1 MIQFLALAL
10 LQLARPSAALVGP
23 PQLSRSAARLR
34 SPVSQSSSRLPVRW
48 PTTSPARVRLQPL
61 QATAEPT
68 GPVVNTA
75 MVRSI
80 IINQIV
86 VGYSIWLTN
95 GDGRALLSATQFDPT
110 SLVIGA
116 AGGLAVI
123 AVGRFIEKSPNPL
136 FAELN
141 LSTNMLVLRLF
152 GPRPQPIVAGVVSLG
167 IATLVALTEETV
179 FRGVVT
185 SRLAENLGAIPGAG
199 CAILLFALGHIN
211 PLALGKET
219 LLLFALQVFTGT
231 SFTLL
236 AFATGGL
243 AAPIVAHCL
252 YDWYT
257 FYESHLAV
265 TGQMEYSVEEGG
277 RDDALKREFRFIDTN
292 RDGKISPDE
301 LRIALFSF
309 GQARCGDLASIA
321 STFDFHTGIKTD
333 DATAQATF
341 AAADTDASGDVSFE
355 EFARFVKN
363 GDGDASKAFKR
374 GLLGVA

>member
-1 MIQFLALAL
+1 
-10 LQLARPSAALVGP
+10 
-23 PQLSRSAARLR
+23 
-34 SPVSQSSSRLPVRW
+34 
-48 PTTSPARVRLQPL
+48 
-61 QATAEPT
+61 
-68 GPVVNTA
+68 

-152 GPRPQPIVAGVVSLG
+152 GPRPQPIVAGVVSLA
-167 IATLVALTEETV
+167 IATLVTLTEETV

-185 SRLAENLGAIPGAG
+185 SRLAENLGALPGAG

-219 LLLFALQVFTGT
+219 LLL
-231 SFTLL
+231 
-236 AFATGGL
+236 
-243 AAPIVAHCL
+243 
-252 YDWYT
+252 
-257 FYESHLAV
+257 
-265 TGQMEYSVEEGG
+265 
-277 RDDALKREFRFIDTN
+277 
-292 RDGKISPDE
+292 
-301 LRIALFSF
+301 
-309 GQARCGDLASIA
+309 
-321 STFDFHTGIKTD
+321 
-333 DATAQATF
+333 
-341 AAADTDASGDVSFE
+341 
-355 EFARFVKN
+355 
-363 GDGDASKAFKR
+363 
-374 GLLGVA
+374 

>member
-1 MIQFLALAL
+1 MVSCHWILLLLAYVV
-10 LQLARPSAALVGP
+10 QQSAALVGP
-23 PQLSRSAARLR
+23 QLRRPAAHGF
-34 SPVSQSSSRLPVRW
+34 S
-48 PTTSPARVRLQPL
+48 TTSSISTSFSTPPARARLQPL

-68 GPVVNTA
+68 GPVVNKA
-75 MVRSI
+75 MIRSI

-110 SLVIGA
+110 SLVVGA

-152 GPRPQPIVAGVVSLG
+152 GPRPQPIVAGVVSLA

-185 SRLAENLGAIPGAG
+185 SRLAENLGALPGAG

-309 GQARCGDLASIA
+309 G
-321 STFDFHTGIKTD
+321 IKTD
-333 DATAQATF
+333 DATAKATF
-341 AAADTDASGDVSFE
+341 AAADTDSSGDVSFD
-355 EFARFVKN
+355 EFARFVKT

>member
-1 MIQFLALAL
+1 MIACRKNCWIILLLAYA
-10 LQLARPSAALVGP
+10 QKSAALVGP
-23 PQLSRSAARLR
+23 QLRRPAAHGF
-34 SPVSQSSSRLPVRW
+34 S
-48 PTTSPARVRLQPL
+48 TTSSISTSFSTPPARARLQPL
-61 QATAEPT
+61 QAAVEPT
-68 GPVVNTA
+68 GPFLNTN
-75 MVRSI
+75 MLRSI
-80 IINQIV
+80 IINQLV
-86 VGYSIWLTN
+86 VGYSIWILN
-95 GDGRALLSATQFDPT
+95 GDGRQLLAATQFDPV
-110 SLVIGA
+110 SLGVGVVGGA
-116 AGGLAVI
+116 AVV

-152 GPRPQPIVAGVVSLG
+152 GPRPQPIVAGLVSLA

-185 SRLAENLGAIPGAG
+185 SRLAENLGALPGAG
-199 CAILLFALGHIN
+199 IAILLFALGHIN

-309 GQARCGDLASIA
+309 G
-321 STFDFHTGIKTD
+321 IKTD

>member
-1 MIQFLALAL
+1 M
-10 LQLARPSAALVGP
+10 
-23 PQLSRSAARLR
+23 LR
-34 SPVSQSSSRLPVRW
+34 SIV
-48 PTTSPARVRLQPL
+48 
-61 QATAEPT
+61 
-68 GPVVNTA
+68 
-75 MVRSI
+75 
-80 IINQIV
+80 INQLV
-86 VGYSIWLTN
+86 VGYSIWILN
-95 GDGRALLSATQFDPT
+95 GDGRQLLAATNFDPV
-110 SLVIGA
+110 SLGVGVVGGA
-116 AGGLAVI
+116 AVV

-185 SRLAENLGAIPGAG
+185 SRLAENLGALPGAG

-265 TGQMEYSVEEGG
+265 TGQMEYSVEEGERLCG
-277 RDDALKREFRFIDTN
+277 NQPVRRVLEVDAA
-292 RDGKISPDE
+292 P
-301 LRIALFSF
+301 
-309 GQARCGDLASIA
+309 
-321 STFDFHTGIKTD
+321 
-333 DATAQATF
+333 
-341 AAADTDASGDVSFE
+341 
-355 EFARFVKN
+355 
-363 GDGDASKAFKR
+363 
-374 GLLGVA
+374 

>member
-1 MIQFLALAL
+1 MKPLAQETWLRDLDLATGDSLCLPLRLVDEYIPVASSLLSRLLSASVWPLARKINRPQGFSCACTRHAHSTCGLQMRQMIQFVALAL

-23 PQLSRSAARLR
+23 PQLSRSAARVR

-48 PTTSPARVRLQPL
+48 PTTSPPRARLQPL

-68 GPVVNTA
+68 GPVVNKA

-95 GDGRALLSATQFDPT
+95 GDGRQLLSATQFDPT
-110 SLVIGA
+110 SLVVGA

-152 GPRPQPIVAGVVSLG
+152 GPKPQPILAGVVSLG
-167 IATLVALTEETV
+167 VATLVALTEETV

-185 SRLAENLGAIPGAG
+185 SRLAENLGGLPGAG

-219 LLLFALQVFTGT
+219 LLL
-231 SFTLL
+231 
-236 AFATGGL
+236 
-243 AAPIVAHCL
+243 
-252 YDWYT
+252 
-257 FYESHLAV
+257 
-265 TGQMEYSVEEGG
+265 
-277 RDDALKREFRFIDTN
+277 
-292 RDGKISPDE
+292 
-301 LRIALFSF
+301 
-309 GQARCGDLASIA
+309 
-321 STFDFHTGIKTD
+321 
-333 DATAQATF
+333 
-341 AAADTDASGDVSFE
+341 
-355 EFARFVKN
+355 
-363 GDGDASKAFKR
+363 
-374 GLLGVA
+374 

>member
-1 MIQFLALAL
+1 MVTCRKNCWIILLLAYVQQA
-10 LQLARPSAALVGP
+10 AALIG
-23 PQLSRSAARLR
+23 PQLRRPAAHGF
-34 SPVSQSSSRLPVRW
+34 STSSYIS
-48 PTTSPARVRLQPL
+48 TTSSISTSFSAPPPRARLQPL

-68 GPVVNTA
+68 GPVVNKA

-95 GDGRALLSATQFDPT
+95 GDGRQLLSATNFDPT
-110 SLVIGA
+110 SLVVGA

-152 GPRPQPIVAGVVSLG
+152 GPRPQPIVAGVVSLV

-185 SRLAENLGAIPGAG
+185 SRLAENLGALPGAG

-219 LLLFALQVFTGT
+219 LLLFA
-231 SFTLL
+231 S
-236 AFATGGL
+236 A
-243 AAPIVAHCL
+243 
-252 YDWYT
+252 
-257 FYESHLAV
+257 
-265 TGQMEYSVEEGG
+265 
-277 RDDALKREFRFIDTN
+277 
-292 RDGKISPDE
+292 
-301 LRIALFSF
+301 
-309 GQARCGDLASIA
+309 
-321 STFDFHTGIKTD
+321 
-333 DATAQATF
+333 
-341 AAADTDASGDVSFE
+341 
-355 EFARFVKN
+355 
-363 GDGDASKAFKR
+363 
-374 GLLGVA
+374 